1 MRVSSCQNKN
11 YVSRRFFQSFQKCIE
26 SFRCQ
31 HMHFVDDVNFVPA
44 IYRSKSKLLPQSFY
58 FFNTTIGSCVDFKH
72 VHGSACSNTLT
83 VYALTTRM
91 CSRSLVTIKCLSQ
104 NARCTGLAC
113 TARSSKKISV
123 SNPATCQ
130 CIGQSSFYSLLS
142 HKSIK
147 ILRTPSAV

>member
-1 MRVSSCQNKN
+1 MVSNFFHGHTTKVKTLTTGMNGRRNFVRVSSCQNKN

-31 HMHFVDDVNFVPA
+31 HMHFVDDINFVPA

-91 CSRSLVTIKCLSQ
+91 CSRSLVAIKCLS
-104 NARCTGLAC
+104 
-113 TARSSKKISV
+113 
-123 SNPATCQ
+123 
-130 CIGQSSFYSLLS
+130 
-142 HKSIK
+142 
-147 ILRTPSAV
+147 